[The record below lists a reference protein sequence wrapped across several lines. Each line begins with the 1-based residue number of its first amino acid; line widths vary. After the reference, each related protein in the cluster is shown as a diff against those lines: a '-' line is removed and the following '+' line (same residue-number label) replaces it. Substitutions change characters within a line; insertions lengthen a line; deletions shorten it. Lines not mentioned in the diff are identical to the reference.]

1 MIDAWIDFFVTG
13 ISTYLLR
20 VRYLWN
26 LPDPPYT
33 YAYPY
38 ANAFAYAYAHADADA
53 YAYACASTY
62 AYDYAYAWLCS
73 LIVREHNSAQCLF
86 LETLPQK

>member
-1 MIDAWIDFFVTG
+1 MLWSIFCDRNKDLFVESQ
-13 ISTYLLR
+13 IFMEPAR
-20 VRYLWN
+20 
-26 LPDPPYT
+26 PPYT